1 MLEQLFGS
9 RTRYKLLKLFLS
21 KPEEKFFI
29 REVGRQTGERIN
41 SVRRE
46 LNNLEK
52 LGIIKVVTDTE
63 LVKNKRG
70 RNIKNLKKFYVVDQQ
85 FPLFKELQELLIKA
99 QLVIKNGL
107 LKQLETFGKIRLL
120 VLTGIFVGDLE
131 APTDLLIV
139 GSLNRKKLSGIL
151 KKLEKSLGQ
160 EIRYTLMT
168 VKEYNYRNDITDK
181 FLYKILESKKVIATG
196 DN

>member
-9 RTRYKLLKLFLS
+9 RTRYKLLKLFLAR
-21 KPEEKFFI
+21 PQEKFYI

-52 LGIIKVVTDTE
+52 LGIIMVDIDKE
-63 LVKNKRG
+63 LKKKKNKDQ
-70 RNIKNLKKFYVVDQQ
+70 KNLKKFYIVDQS
-85 FPLFKELQELLIKA
+85 FPLYEELKELLVKS

-107 LKQLETFGKIRLL
+107 LKQLETVGKIKLL
-120 VLTGIFVGDLE
+120 ILTGIFVGDAE
-131 APTDLLIV
+131 APTDVLIV
-139 GSLNRKKLSGIL
+139 GTLNRKKLALIL

-160 EIRYTLMT
+160 EIRYTVMSA
-168 VKEYNYRNDITDK
+168 KEYKYRNDITDK
-181 FLYKILESKKVIATG
+181 FLYKILESKKVIAAG
-196 DN
+196 DNN